1 MSQRLRGVT
10 LSIALMLNQAAWA
23 QFGSS
28 SQSGNFF
35 KDASHVIGGA
45 GHVLTS
51 PLRWR
56 GKDWAIFSTVLAGTF
71 VLSYADEPVNDL
83 ILRNRSHFTAN
94 LTEFGIEYGEP
105 QTAVV
110 LTGGLYVIGW
120 VAGSEWLRESCA
132 IASASLLSSGIVQS
146 TTKYVAGRAR
156 PHVGLGHDV
165 FDPFRGEESYYS
177 FFSGHTMVAM
187 TMSHA
192 FAKRLD
198 HAPAKVVLY
207 SLGAIGGLARISN
220 HDHWLTDVVLG
231 NAIAMT
237 SVNSVSKWLEASK
250 SGKEMGGLQWRM
262 TPRGRG
268 LILSLAW

>member
-1 MSQRLRGVT
+1 MSQRLRSVT
-10 LSIALMLNQAAWA
+10 LSILLMLNQASWA
-23 QFGSS
+23 QSHSS

-45 GHVLTS
+45 GHVLAS

-56 GKDWAIFSTVLAGTF
+56 GKDWAILGSVAAGTL
-71 VLSYADEPVNDL
+71 VLSFLDEPVNDL
-83 ILRNRSHFTAN
+83 ILRNRSHFAAN

-110 LTGGLYVIGW
+110 LTGGLYAIGW
-120 VAGSEWLRESCA
+120 VAGSEWLRESCV
-132 IASASLLSSGIVQS
+132 IASASLLSSGIIQS

-156 PHVGLGHDV
+156 PHLGLGHDV

-192 FAKRLD
+192 FAKRINNP
-198 HAPAKVVLY
+198 PAKVLLY
-207 SLGAIGGLARISN
+207 SLGAISGLARMYN

-231 NAIAMT
+231 NALAIT
-237 SVNSVSKWLEASK
+237 SVNSVSKWLEAK
-250 SGKEMGGLQWRM
+250 KNGKEVGGLQWRM
-262 TPRGRG
+262 TPMGRG
-268 LILSLAW
+268 LSLSMTW